1 MKGFNTTISTGFCA
15 SLDAV
20 SYASDFIRL
29 NRADIVLSGG
39 VEELCEETFIGFAKL
54 GYISGSDNSEPCCC
68 PFDNRRNGIILSEG
82 AGIIVLED
90 EDHAVKRGAPILAKI
105 AGYGNAFDPSG
116 DSGFNSAG
124 QGLKKAIAYALRE
137 SSLSLHDIQYISASA
152 NSTRGLDRMETR
164 VIRDIFGE
172 RAFSIP
178 VSSIKSMVG
187 ETFSASGAL
196 ALAAAVGTI
205 QHGIIPPTVNY
216 REKDPSCDL
225 DYVPNIS
232 RNQPVDTALV
242 IASDPYGNNS
252 AIIVEKYE

>member
-1 MKGFNTTISTGFCA
+1 
-15 SLDAV
+15 
-20 SYASDFIRL
+20 
-29 NRADIVLSGG
+29 
-39 VEELCEETFIGFAKL
+39 
-54 GYISGSDNSEPCCC
+54 
-68 PFDNRRNGIILSEG
+68 
-82 AGIIVLED
+82 
-90 EDHAVKRGAPILAKI
+90 
-105 AGYGNAFDPSG
+105 
-116 DSGFNSAG
+116 
-124 QGLKKAIAYALRE
+124 
-137 SSLSLHDIQYISASA
+137 
-152 NSTRGLDRMETR
+152 METT

-242 IASDPYGNNS
+242 IASDPYGQNA